1 MDEEKQKNFL
11 CLKNVFILLIV
22 IFYYLFCSVLSV
34 VEAFLLFFRTLLRLR
49 RFLLFL
55 LRLGIQGR
63 FCGLTACLTAFGRRK
78 WMAILGKYIAEAVG

>member
-22 IFYYLFCSVLSV
+22 IFYYL
-34 VEAFLLFFRTLLRLR
+34 
-49 RFLLFL
+49 LFL

-63 FCGLTACLTAFGRRK
+63 FCGLTACLTAFGRRE

>member
-34 VEAFLLFFRTLLRLR
+34 VEAFLLFF
-49 RFLLFL
+49 
-55 LRLGIQGR
+55 
-63 FCGLTACLTAFGRRK
+63 
-78 WMAILGKYIAEAVG
+78 